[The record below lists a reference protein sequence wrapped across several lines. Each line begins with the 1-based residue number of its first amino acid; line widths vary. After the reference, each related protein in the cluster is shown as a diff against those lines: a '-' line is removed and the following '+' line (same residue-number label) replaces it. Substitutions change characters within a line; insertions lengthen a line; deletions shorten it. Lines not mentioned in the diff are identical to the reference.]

1 MKLLR
6 LHTVRLMLTALMV
19 LSATTS
25 CYNYSGD
32 DDLDLMDVGTAA
44 NYINITISVRA
55 GQYLATR
62 GLPNGGEDGDGREK
76 GIDTRE
82 NEVEGVTLIFYQD
95 AANTTAGVN
104 ASADNAATT
113 TIDYAVYYG
122 VTRDDSHAF
131 THPTGHTDEVFYTT
145 GDKKLTAPLSSDNK
159 YRLLVV
165 ANANLTG
172 SITAGT
178 TTLAQVRDMVLSS
191 VYTGSGKGTD
201 ASKFV
206 MTSADDTELT
216 FNSYTD
222 DKERNRR
229 IFNFDNIHIER
240 LAARIDYWAKYSNG
254 YKTSTDNT
262 AYTTAGYEYTVKKP
276 NGTDSEDRFVL
287 TRITPFNLNNG
298 DEYIVKRT
306 NDGTNPYLHDETTAN
321 WVVDPNTSRKNSTD
335 NYASYASRLADVV
348 TTFQNEYTVAM
359 SAEQSNRLTIDTHD
373 NIVLGYAKEN
383 TLSSSGVSPLYYHAT
398 GLAFEG
404 YYYNKG
410 KGTGTR
416 YVFYYFIRHQGEQDA
431 AYQAFNNDNINTDAT
446 KALVCPSSPAMNFG
460 IVRNNIYRISI
471 EKITSMGGTIKIAV
485 KEMHWRHVDNPVIYL

>member
-1 MKLLR
+1 MKILR
-6 LHTVRLMLTALMV
+6 LHIVRLLLMTLVV
-19 LSATTS
+19 LPAATS
-25 CYNYSGD
+25 CYNYDEEEIIS
-32 DDLDLMDVGTAA
+32 
-44 NYINITISVRA
+44 NSNQYINITISVRT

-104 ASADNAATT
+104 ASADNADAT
-113 TIDYAVYYG
+113 TIDYAVYYK
-122 VTRDDSHAF
+122 VTRDDSHAS

-145 GDKKLTAPLSSDNK
+145 GDKELTAPLSSDNK

-222 DKERNRR
+222 DKVNNRR

-240 LAARIDYWAKYSNG
+240 LAARIDYWAKGAEYSDAYDHKG
-254 YKTSTDNT
+254 YVYSVGSSTD
-262 AYTTAGYEYTVKKP
+262 K
-276 NGTDSEDRFVL
+276 FVL
-287 TRITPFNLNNG
+287 TSIEPFNLNTGN
-298 DEYIVKRT
+298 EYLFKRT
-306 NDGTNPYLHDETTAN
+306 NDATNPYLANETTTN
-321 WVVDPNTSRKNSTD
+321 WVLDPYTKTAAAHPDYISNSLTSVAAKTDALDISMETMQSSKITVDSKD
-335 NYASYASRLADVV
+335 DIILA
-348 TTFQNEYTVAM
+348 YP
-359 SAEQSNRLTIDTHD
+359 
-373 NIVLGYAKEN
+373 KEN
-383 TLSSSGVSPLYYHAT
+383 TISATTPYYYYAT

-404 YYYNKG
+404 YYYRNG
-410 KGTGTR
+410 ATTGGER
-416 YVFYYFIRHQGEQDA
+416 RVYYHFIRHQGEQNNAYDA
-431 AYQAFNNDNINTDAT
+431 LNADQLEAFVKSTTIGGSGT
-446 KALVCPSSPAMNFG
+446 AMNFG
-460 IVRNNIYRISI
+460 IVRNNIYRVSI
-471 EKITSMGGTIKIAV
+471 ESISPEAGTIKI
-485 KEMHWRHVDNPVIYL
+485 KIEEKHWRHVDHPVIYL